1 MIFGDCCKLFSANF
15 LFFYDLAN
23 IRADKSLAML
33 PRVKGFKIQEEIM
46 PVLSA
51 ADITKSYGVTPILEK
66 VSFHVE
72 AGAKIGVIG
81 VNGAGKTTLLNILA
95 GKERS
100 DSGSVFMSRDTTL
113 GYLRQQDDFDD
124 NSTLL
129 DETKRIYAGFERM
142 ESEMSE
148 LSQRIAA
155 AASAETASAASA
167 ETASASGTAES
178 AAAASKD
185 ADTAAEGSDSAD
197 YEAMLKRYGD
207 LQERY
212 KDMGGFTYK
221 SEMRGILS
229 SMAFDEKYY
238 DKKIGTLSGGERTRL
253 ALACLLMEK
262 PDILLLDEPTN
273 HLDIG
278 MLKWLEQFLHAYKGA
293 VMIVSHDRYFLD
305 QMAEQI
311 FEIENHKLKTYTGNY
326 TEYAEK
332 KRQIREADLRA
343 YNKQQDE
350 IRRQEDIIR
359 KFKERGTEHLA
370 KRAASREKKLEAMDL
385 IEKPD
390 SAPGTLKIRFHQKY
404 KSGND
409 IFTAED
415 LSMSFNDFD
424 QADAYD
430 GQQGSES
437 SIMGRK
443 LYGRQLFSGV
453 SFDIKRGERICI
465 VGSNGIGK
473 TTLLRILAGE
483 LTQTGGYLKRGV
495 NLDIGYYD
503 QRQERL
509 DPEKTVMDEIY
520 DTFRLY
526 KESEIRA
533 FLGRFLFKGDSVF
546 SMVGDLSGGEKAR
559 LALLKLMMSGTNVLL
574 LDEPTN
580 HLDIESKEIFE
591 EALLAYPG
599 TVIAVSHDRYFLNKI
614 ATKIYE
620 MEAGGITKY
629 EGGYDYYE
637 EKKAQVTST
646 SKYIKDLKAGGSSVP
661 ASPAGGSAGSVPS
674 AGAKQS
680 EAAGSEDFDD
690 RPMDAA
696 EARLLN
702 KKRDAEIKRQKRRK
716 AKLEED
722 IEKTEQEIEDIQ
734 QKMCEPEVL
743 QDHRKLN
750 DYSERLDEAKSTLD
764 DLYEEWMSIE

>member
-1 MIFGDCCKLFSANF
+1 MNTRQLHYLLTIAE
-15 LFFYDLAN
+15 
-23 IRADKSLAML
+23 RKSLSQAAL
-33 PRVKGFKIQEEIM
+33 
-46 PVLSA
+46 VL
-51 ADITKSYGVTPILEK
+51 GVSQPALSK
-66 VSFHVE
+66 VLAEWESFC
-72 AGAKIGVIG
+72 
-81 VNGAGKTTLLNILA
+81 
-95 GKERS
+95 
-100 DSGSVFMSRDTTL
+100 GSPLFLRYRKHQIPTAL
-113 GYLRQQDDFDD
+113 GREVL
-124 NSTLL
+124 
-129 DETKRIYAGFERM
+129 
-142 ESEMSE
+142 
-148 LSQRIAA
+148 
-155 AASAETASAASA
+155 
-167 ETASASGTAES
+167 
-178 AAAASKD
+178 
-185 ADTAAEGSDSAD
+185 
-197 YEAMLKRYGD
+197 
-207 LQERY
+207 
-212 KDMGGFTYK
+212 
-221 SEMRGILS
+221 
-229 SMAFDEKYY
+229 
-238 DKKIGTLSGGERTRL
+238 
-253 ALACLLMEK
+253 
-262 PDILLLDEPTN
+262 
-273 HLDIG
+273 
-278 MLKWLEQFLHAYKGA
+278 
-293 VMIVSHDRYFLD
+293 
-305 QMAEQI
+305 
-311 FEIENHKLKTYTGNY
+311 
-326 TEYAEK
+326 EYAE
-332 KRQIREADLRA
+332 
-343 YNKQQDE
+343 
-350 IRRQEDIIR
+350 DISKGFGYGSNR
-359 KFKERGTEHLA
+359 K
-370 KRAASREKKLEAMDL
+370 
-385 IEKPD
+385 
-390 SAPGTLKIRFHQKY
+390 
-404 KSGND
+404 
-409 IFTAED
+409 
-415 LSMSFNDFD
+415 
-424 QADAYD
+424 
-430 GQQGSES
+430 
-437 SIMGRK
+437 
-443 LYGRQLFSGV
+443 QLFEHV
-453 SFDIKRGERICI
+453 DLDIKRGERICI

-483 LTQTGGYLKRGV
+483 LTQTDGYLKRGV

-620 MEAGGITKY
+620 MEASGITKY

-661 ASPAGGSAGSVPS
+661 ASPAGGSAGSASP
-674 AGAKQS
+674 AGAQQN
-680 EAAGSEDFDD
+680 EAAGREGFDD
-690 RPMDAA
+690 RPIDAA

>member
-1 MIFGDCCKLFSANF
+1 
-15 LFFYDLAN
+15 
-23 IRADKSLAML
+23 
-33 PRVKGFKIQEEIM
+33 M
-46 PVLSA
+46 PVLSVT
-51 ADITKSYGVTPILEK
+51 DISKSYGVTPIIEN

-72 AGAKIGVIG
+72 GGEKIGVIG
-81 VNGAGKTTLLNILA
+81 ANGAGKTTLLNILA
-95 GKERS
+95 GIERP
-100 DSGSVFMSRDTTL
+100 DSGNVFMSKDTTL

-124 NSTLL
+124 GSTLL
-129 DETKRIYAGFERM
+129 DETKRIYADFERM
-142 ESEMSE
+142 ESELSE

-155 AASAETASAASA
+155 AAGSEKPAESFAAAGVRTGSHDAGAATRDTSSGAGAASA
-167 ETASASGTAES
+167 GSSI
-178 AAAASKD
+178 AAAA
-185 ADTAAEGSDSAD
+185 GVHDSNYD
-197 YEAMLKRYGD
+197 AMLKRYGD
-207 LQERY
+207 LQDRY
-212 KDMGGFTYK
+212 QRMGGFTYK

-278 MLKWLEQFLHAYKGA
+278 MLKWLEQFLRAYKGA

-305 QMAEQI
+305 QMAERI

-326 TEYAEK
+326 TAFAEK

-370 KRAASREKKLEAMDL
+370 KRAASREKKLEALDL

-390 SAPGTLKIRFHQKY
+390 DTPGTMKIRFHQKY

-409 IFTAED
+409 IFTAEC
-415 LSMSFNDFD
+415 LTMSFGDFARYSHKLF
-424 QADAYD
+424 AD
-430 GQQGSES
+430 
-437 SIMGRK
+437 
-443 LYGRQLFSGV
+443 V

-465 VGSNGIGK
+465 VGANGIGK

-483 LTQTGGYLKRGV
+483 LKQTDGYLRRGV

-509 DPEKTVMDEIY
+509 DPDKTVIDEIY

-533 FLGRFLFKGDSVF
+533 FLGRFMFRGDSVF
-546 SMVGDLSGGEKAR
+546 TQVGDLSGGEKAR

-580 HLDIESKEIFE
+580 HLDIDSKEVFE
-591 EALLAYPG
+591 DALLAYPG
-599 TVIAVSHDRYFLNKI
+599 TIIAVSHDRYFLNKI
-614 ATKIYE
+614 ATRIFE
-620 MEAGGITKY
+620 MEAGGITQY
-629 EGGYDYYE
+629 VGGYDYYE

-646 SKYIKDLKAGGSSVP
+646 AAYIKELRGGSKAGASS
-661 ASPAGGSAGSVPS
+661 SA
-674 AGAKQS
+674 
-680 EAAGSEDFDD
+680 EE
-690 RPMDAA
+690 
-696 EARLLN
+696 RLLN
-702 KKRDAEIKRQKRRK
+702 KKKETEKKRLRKQKE
-716 AKLEED
+716 KLERD
-722 IEKTEQEIEDIQ
+722 IEDKEQEITDLQEE
-734 QKMCEPEVL
+734 MCRPEVL
-743 QDHRKLN
+743 EDHKKLA
-750 DYSERLDEAKSTLD
+750 ELGQKLDDVKAELD
-764 DLYEEWMSIE
+764 DLYEQWAALD

>member
-1 MIFGDCCKLFSANF
+1 M
-15 LFFYDLAN
+15 
-23 IRADKSLAML
+23 
-33 PRVKGFKIQEEIM
+33 M
-46 PVLSA
+46 PVLSVT
-51 ADITKSYGVTPILEK
+51 DISKSYGITPIIEG

-72 AGAKIGVIG
+72 AGEKIGVIG
-81 VNGAGKTTLLNILA
+81 ANGAGKTTLLNIIA
-95 GKERS
+95 GIEKS
-100 DSGSVFMSRDTTL
+100 DSGNVFMSKDTTL

-124 NSTLL
+124 ESTLL
-129 DETKRIYAGFERM
+129 DETKRIYRNLERM

-155 AASAETASAASA
+155 AA
-167 ETASASGTAES
+167 G
-178 AAAASKD
+178 D
-185 ADTAAEGSDSAD
+185 ADASDYQD
-197 YEAMLKRYGD
+197 MLKRYGD
-207 LQERY
+207 LQDRY
-212 KDMGGFTYK
+212 QRMGGFTYK

-238 DKKIGTLSGGERTRL
+238 NKKIGTLSGGERTRL

-278 MLKWLEQFLHAYKGA
+278 MLKWLEQFLRAYRGA

-305 QMAEQI
+305 QMAERI
-311 FEIENHKLKTYTGNY
+311 FEVENHKLKTYTGNY
-326 TEYAEK
+326 TAFAEK
-332 KRQIREADLRA
+332 KRQLREADLRA

-370 KRAASREKKLEAMDL
+370 KRAASREKQLAQMEM

-390 SAPGTLKIRFHQKY
+390 DTPGTLRIRFHQKY

-409 IFTAED
+409 IFHAED
-415 LSMSFNDFD
+415 LGMSF
-424 QADAYD
+424 YD
-430 GQQGSES
+430 RGQPAGRRGLEVEQDGDRGEVAGD
-437 SIMGRK
+437 IMSRS
-443 LYGRQLFSGV
+443 LYSHQLFSGV

-483 LTQTGGYLKRGV
+483 LTQSSGYLKRGV

-509 DPEKTVMDEIY
+509 DPGKTVIDEIY

-533 FLGRFLFKGDSVF
+533 FLGRFMFRGDSVF
-546 SMVGDLSGGEKAR
+546 TMVGDLSGGEKAR
-559 LALLKLMMSGTNVLL
+559 LALLKLMMVGTNVLL

-580 HLDIESKEIFE
+580 HLDIESKEVFE
-591 EALLAYPG
+591 EALLSYPG

-637 EKKAQVTST
+637 EKKAQVTSAA
-646 SKYIKDLKAGGSSVP
+646 KYIKELRDGTSSGAGQSGRASGGSS
-661 ASPAGGSAGSVPS
+661 PAGQAGGPSGGAVCDDFARDDFVQRGTDDASAVTLT
-674 AGAKQS
+674 
-680 EAAGSEDFDD
+680 
-690 RPMDAA
+690 AA
-696 EARLLN
+696 EERLIN
-702 KKRDAEIKRQKRRK
+702 KKKDAEAKRLKRRK
-716 AKLEED
+716 EKLEKD
-722 IEKTEQEIEDIQ
+722 IEKEEQKIEEVQ
-734 QKMCEPEVL
+734 QEMCLPEVL
-743 QDHRKLN
+743 SDPEKLN
-750 DYSERLDEAKSTLD
+750 ALSVDLDEAKKKLD
-764 DLYEEWMSIE
+764 EMYDEWMTLE